1 MDSSTAAAIAAVA
14 IAVLAFVVALAQVL
28 QQYFVTGSLLRLCD
42 STVYGS
48 LPGRGRRIWQTNQFR
63 FCVVYTLPQLRLE
76 RGFWEVDYDDEVEL
90 HEYPVLSEW
99 PGWKRPPPGL
109 ITAVYASVN
118 TNTRRAL
125 RPTGWILRTT
135 IRKSRRLFHR
145 FMQTSVAQ
153 KTLKRISK
161 SLNRRDYTEF
171 YAFLSSF
178 RQSVHSKIAKLWTP
192 RVVGIPKSQI
202 DLFQPTGRRSG
213 EASWASFTQAVQDS
227 SWKSLRFEVAEGDV
241 DRCPSDLSN
250 VPMHVS
256 LRDIVVLG
264 LMMGMRISSRRVD
277 IEVGQFSMVGSV
289 GYITCSKHPILGS
302 ILHFTPS
309 NMDATFGFGGS
320 QRIMD
325 LWVLRLQGSVPIAGR
340 AYDATERSYPRDWA
354 GPLTLATTA
363 NQYNKGNAYSKLPKP
378 RQASESSFVNLQ
390 ASSPSTHSRNSKRTG
405 SHTADISQEAG
416 RDMALRQALIL
427 YHQDLARETEADE
440 KPDDRAPMKRLPPN
454 EGEETDTLTRSQRV
468 KYDSNPE
475 DRSPTERSP
484 SPPVIADEARGQLPG
499 SQSVSYD
506 SDPDDRSPTRRSPS
520 SALIADQDRNSLSGS
535 QMIKYGSHSD
545 DRSSWRGSQSRF
557 VIADDDRDTT
567 YDSDA
572 NSSKL
577 RRYESHPMHLGDEP
591 SRARHSPS
599 HASMERM
606 DLMRNETA
614 KRSQSNIAQ
623 PDEESIKNEWSQS
636 IPDTPPQK
644 TTTCPPG
651 PTQNRRATIENYGE
665 PEKPG
670 NAHQSSDHGKT
681 APPGDAQGPRPLP
694 KCEPQSQEVRQGSES
709 RETIH
714 ESTRRP
720 SFHDYA
726 DVVTWIWFSQMDII
740 PGYWATRW
748 SWYDPGLY
756 IRRCRGT
763 ISVVLEALS
772 GYLNTRNLQ
781 FVSKEHELEDFL
793 KWALL
798 GQSTWPIYAT
808 NARGGVVVQAHY
820 TKFEFSGFASSMAAV
835 KLLYDHR
842 WQTTE
847 YTLPGSA
854 LEEYKTAELMMLDSW
869 LSICGRQPEIR
880 NGRSSLLHKM
890 PNILESIE
898 YRFGEA
904 FSKLD
909 QTASEGGLQH
919 IQQEVQ
925 TLVGFLVH
933 ERLSE
938 AEQLFTL
945 VAMLRTAKVAVL
957 TLEFG

>member
-63 FCVVYTLPQLRLE
+63 FRVVYTLPQLRLE

-125 RPTGWILRTT
+125 RPMGWILRTT

-153 KTLKRISK
+153 KTLKRSSK

-171 YAFLSSF
+171 YAFLSSY
-178 RQSVHSKIAKLWTP
+178 RQSVHSKFAKLWTP

-213 EASWASFTQAVQDS
+213 EASWASFTRAVQYS
-227 SWKSLRFEVAEGDV
+227 SWESLRFEVAESDA
-241 DRCPSDLSN
+241 DHCPSDLPN

-256 LRDIVVLG
+256 LREIVVLG
-264 LMMGMRISSRRVD
+264 LMMGMKISSSRID

-320 QRIMD
+320 QRIMR
-325 LWVLRLQGSVPIAGR
+325 LWVLRLQGYVPIAGE
-340 AYDATERSYPRDWA
+340 AYQGREIRYLRDWD
-354 GPLTLATTA
+354 GPLTLARTA
-363 NQYNKGNAYSKLPKP
+363 DKYDKGYAYSKQPKP
-378 RQASESSFVNLQ
+378 RHASVSSIVNLQ
-390 ASSPSTHSRNSKRTG
+390 ASSHSTHSRNSKKTG
-405 SHTADISQEAG
+405 SHKVDPSQEAG
-416 RDMALRQALIL
+416 RDPTLRQASIL
-427 YHQDLARETEADE
+427 YQQELARKIEAGDE
-440 KPDDRAPMKRLPPN
+440 KPDDRASMKSFPP
-454 EGEETDTLTRSQRV
+454 
-468 KYDSNPE
+468 
-475 DRSPTERSP
+475 
-484 SPPVIADEARGQLPG
+484 IADEARGQSSG
-499 SQSVSYD
+499 SQRIRYD
-506 SDPDDRSPTRRSPS
+506 SDPDDRSPTRRS
-520 SALIADQDRNSLSGS
+520 
-535 QMIKYGSHSD
+535 
-545 DRSSWRGSQSRF
+545 QSPY

-567 YDSDA
+567 YNSDA
-572 NSSKL
+572 DSSKL
-577 RRYESHPMHLGDEP
+577 RRHESRLMHLGDER

-606 DLMRNETA
+606 DLIRNETA
-614 KRSQSNIAQ
+614 KRSRSIIAQ
-623 PDEESIKNEWSQS
+623 PHEQSIKNDWSQS
-636 IPDTPPQK
+636 LPNIVPQK
-644 TTTCPPG
+644 TTTFPPG
-651 PTQNRRATIENYGE
+651 PTQNRRASMEDYGE

-670 NAHQSSDHGKT
+670 NAHQTSDHGRK
-681 APPGDAQGPRPLP
+681 APPGNPQGPPSPLL
-694 KCEPQSQEVRQGSES
+694 KRELQSQEARQGSES
-709 RETIH
+709 RETLH
-714 ESTRRP
+714 ESTPRP
-720 SFHDYA
+720 TFNDYPPA
-726 DVVTWIWFSQMDII
+726 IPWRYLSQMDII
-740 PGYWATRW
+740 PGYWATPW
-748 SWYDPGLY
+748 LWYDPELY
-756 IRRCRGT
+756 IISCRGT
-763 ISVVLEALS
+763 ISVVLEALL

-781 FVSKEHELEDFL
+781 FVSEEHELEDFL
-793 KWALL
+793 KWASL

-808 NARGGVVVQAHY
+808 NARGGVVVESHY
-820 TKFEFSGFASSMAAV
+820 AKVEFSGFASSMAAV
-835 KLLYDHR
+835 KLLYDYR
-842 WQTTE
+842 WQTTD

-869 LSICGRQPEIR
+869 LSICGRQPEIFS
-880 NGRSSLLHKM
+880 GRSSLLHKM
-890 PNILESIE
+890 PNILESLE
-898 YRFGEA
+898 YRFWEP
-904 FSKLD
+904 FSELD

-919 IQQEVQ
+919 IQQEVR
-925 TLVGFLVH
+925 TLEEFLARK
-933 ERLSE
+933 RLSE
-938 AEQLFTL
+938 AEQFFTL
-945 VAMLRTAKVAVL
+945 VAMLRTVKIAVCISAGPSTSRVDSIL
-957 TLEFG
+957 KSDSRVWLV